1 MAEKQKKQQTQGN
14 GNGKTYWDVNDVTIT
29 GRLGMDPELR
39 YTPNGTAVC
48 QLRLAIAEGQ
58 RTSWVTVVTFGKV
71 AESVANY
78 LGKGRRVLVKGRL
91 HTNEWTTQ
99 DGSRRAR
106 VEVYASRVRF
116 MDTPKKQEIPPEPEE
131 PEVVDE
137 DVPF

>member
-1 MAEKQKKQQTQGN
+1 MAENQKNQQGN

-29 GRLGMDPELR
+29 GRLGVDPELR

-48 QLRLAIAEGQ
+48 QLRVAIAEGQ

-78 LGKGRRVLVKGRL
+78 LKKGRKILIKGRL

-99 DGSRRAR
+99 DGQKRSR

-116 MDTPKKQEIPPEPEE
+116 MDTPRREEIPPEGVEE
-131 PEVVDE
+131 EE
-137 DVPF
+137 EIPF

>member
-1 MAEKQKKQQTQGN
+1 MAENQKNQQGN

-29 GRLGMDPELR
+29 GRLGVDPELR

-48 QLRLAIAEGQ
+48 QLRVAIAEGQ
-58 RTSWVTVVTFGKV
+58 RTSWVTVVTFGEV

-78 LGKGRRVLVKGRL
+78 LGKGRKILIKGRL

-99 DGSRRAR
+99 DGQKRSR

-116 MDTPKKQEIPPEPEE
+116 MDTPRREEIPPEGVEE
-131 PEVVDE
+131 EE
-137 DVPF
+137 EIPF

>member
-1 MAEKQKKQQTQGN
+1 MAENQKNQQGN

-29 GRLGMDPELR
+29 GRLGVDPELR

-48 QLRLAIAEGQ
+48 QLRVAIAEGQ
-58 RTSWVTVVTFGKV
+58 RTNWVTVVTFGKV

-78 LGKGRRVLVKGRL
+78 LKKGRKILIKGRL

-99 DGSRRAR
+99 EGQKRSR

-116 MDTPKKQEIPPEPEE
+116 MDTPKREEIPPAVEE
-131 PEVVDE
+131 EE
-137 DVPF
+137 DIPF

>member
-1 MAEKQKKQQTQGN
+1 MAENQKNQQGN

-29 GRLGMDPELR
+29 GRLGVDPELR

-48 QLRLAIAEGQ
+48 QLRVAIAEGQ

-78 LGKGRRVLVKGRL
+78 LGKGRKILIKGRL

-99 DGSRRAR
+99 DGQKRSR

-116 MDTPKKQEIPPEPEE
+116 MDTPRREEIPPEGVEE
-131 PEVVDE
+131 EE
-137 DVPF
+137 EIPF

>member
-1 MAEKQKKQQTQGN
+1 MAENQKNQQGN

-29 GRLGMDPELR
+29 GRLGVDPELR

-48 QLRLAIAEGQ
+48 QLRVAIAEGQ

-78 LGKGRRVLVKGRL
+78 LKKGRKILIKGRL

-99 DGSRRAR
+99 DGQKRSR

-116 MDTPKKQEIPPEPEE
+116 MDTPRKEEIPPAVEE
-131 PEVVDE
+131 EE
-137 DVPF
+137 EIPF

>member
-1 MAEKQKKQQTQGN
+1 MAENQKNQQGN

-29 GRLGMDPELR
+29 GRLGVDPELR

-48 QLRLAIAEGQ
+48 QLRVAIAEGQ

-78 LGKGRRVLVKGRL
+78 LGKGRKILIKGRL

-99 DGSRRAR
+99 DGQKRSR

-116 MDTPKKQEIPPEPEE
+116 MDTPRKQEIPPPVEE
-131 PEVVDE
+131 EE
-137 DVPF
+137 EIPF